1 MKKSTVGIY
10 FRRGKWHWNIK
21 SDGFETLAE
30 AVVDARQKV
39 KASTVQMPDIL
50 KDEPR
55 EENSSTN
62 GN

>member
-1 MKKSTVGIY
+1 MLDC
-10 FRRGKWHWNIK
+10 RRPAIGAAWASVLGVQ

-39 KASTVQMPDIL
+39 KANTVQMPDIL
-50 KDEPR
+50 REETR

>member
-39 KASTVQMPDIL
+39 KANTVQMPDI
-50 KDEPR
+50 PR